1 MLGSGNTGYCLIYTG
16 GTTVNNLLEEEGGCW
31 NMVAVVQK
39 SIKLLPGLGESRLG
53 GHGSITKL
61 RVTACTPR
69 SQQST
74 PVPLQG
80 PEMRLN

>member
-1 MLGSGNTGYCLIYTG
+1 MA
-16 GTTVNNLLEEEGGCW
+16 
-31 NMVAVVQK
+31 AVVQK
-39 SIKLLPGLGESRLG
+39 SIKLLPGLGELGLG

-74 PVPLQG
+74 PVLLQG